1 MTRPSHFGMCRGGF
15 APAVAARAGSHFV
28 QLKVDHGNGS
38 WMIVGFPSRFAV
50 NNRVVGPRYEV
61 IDQRRRRFAALEV
74 RLYGGDR
81 SLREHER
88 GAAQLS
94 RSGSTKCIACKAG

>member
-1 MTRPSHFGMCRGGF
+1 
-15 APAVAARAGSHFV
+15 
-28 QLKVDHGNGS
+28 
-38 WMIVGFPSRFAV
+38 MIVGFHSRFAV

-61 IDQRRRRFAALEV
+61 IDERRRRFAALEV

-88 GAAQLS
+88 GATELS
-94 RSGSTKCIACKAG
+94 LPGSTKCVACKAG